1 MWGKVVLTA
10 LLCLFTIGT
19 HAMHRET
26 ITAIPKVRPDQGD
39 GALLLPPTMTQI
51 MALGH
56 DSLMADF
63 FWLYT
68 IQYYGDQMLKE
79 RDPVH
84 LYHYFDTLTTLDPDF
99 EYAYIFASFVLSGT
113 PEGRAQSIQLLN
125 RGIRLNP
132 QAWIL
137 PYQLG
142 FVYYIFEKNNLAAA
156 EQFAKASKLPNAAS
170 NAARLAAKLYE
181 REGVDDCAITK
192 DLWAE
197 AAKSASDKDTAVR
210 AQKYYIETTIRCD
223 LLDLNRAVKTY
234 ISQQQTARKQAA
246 AKVKPAP
253 GASPP
258 PVAVVRPPANP
269 QTLVNAGVISGIP
282 ADPLRRAYRYDARSG
297 QFKAETLPWQPYELK
312 PEQFVR

>member
-1 MWGKVVLTA
+1 MWGKVLLTG

-26 ITAIPKVRPDQGD
+26 IAAIPKVRPDQSD
-39 GALLLPPTMTQI
+39 HALLLPPTLSQI

-99 EYAYIFASFVLSGT
+99 EYAYVFASFVLSGT
-113 PEGRAQSIQLLN
+113 PEERQKAIQLLHK
-125 RGIRLNP
+125 GIAANP
-132 QAWIL
+132 QAWLL

-156 EQFAKASKLPNAAS
+156 EQFAKASKLPGAAP

-197 AAKSASDKDTAVR
+197 AAKSASDKDTAIR

-223 LLDLNRAVKTY
+223 LFALNQAVKNY
-234 ISQQQTARKQAA
+234 ISQQQKARVQAA

-253 GASPP
+253 GASPA
-258 PVAVVRPPANP
+258 PVAAVRPPASV
-269 QTLVNAGVISGIP
+269 QTLVNAGILAGVPG
-282 ADPLRRAYRYDARSG
+282 DPLRRPYRYDPARG
-297 QFKAETLPWQPYELK
+297 QFKAEPLPWKPYDLAPELLA
-312 PEQFVR
+312 R